1 MGVVFPKI
9 GQRPYSEVT
18 AIFYF
23 FFFFFIVNNRIIET
37 TENNTNSID
46 SDV

>member
-1 MGVVFPKI
+1 MRVVFPKI

-23 FFFFFIVNNRIIET
+23 FFFFIVNKNIIET

>member
-9 GQRPYSEVT
+9 GQRPYSKVT
-18 AIFYF
+18 AIFY

>member
-18 AIFYF
+18 AIF
-23 FFFFFIVNNRIIET
+23 FIVNNRIIET
-37 TENNTNSID
+37 TENNTNSTD

>member
-23 FFFFFIVNNRIIET
+23 FFFFIVNNRIIET